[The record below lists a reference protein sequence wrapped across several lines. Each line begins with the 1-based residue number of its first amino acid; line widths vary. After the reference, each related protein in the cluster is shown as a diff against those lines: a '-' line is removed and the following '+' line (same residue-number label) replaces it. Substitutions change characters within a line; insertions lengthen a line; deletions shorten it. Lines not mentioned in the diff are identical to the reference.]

1 MIHGVS
7 VYDMSRV
14 SSNYKGY
21 YMDATG
27 EIYSAKASVGRL
39 LRLSGSNTVS
49 GRYYTLNQRSYRH
62 DSLKSQ
68 FLNRLDFKQEFAKPV
83 AVAEARVSSS
93 DRSHAATIDAGVSA
107 KGYLIGRVQGNAIVL
122 GSQPAVHLTLKSVN
136 SEMERLAGAHPGVKF
151 VRMKIDGSVV
161 SGGVR
166 WE

>member
-21 YMDATG
+21 YMDAAG
-27 EIYSAKASVGRL
+27 EIYSALPGRAWMI
-39 LRLSGSNTVS
+39 RLSGSNTAS

-62 DSLKSQ
+62 DALKSQ
-68 FLNRLDFKQEFAKPV
+68 FLNRLDFKQEFSKPV
-83 AVAEARVSSS
+83 EVTEARVSSS

-122 GSQPAVHLTLKSVN
+122 GSKPAIHLTLKSVN
-136 SEMERLAGAHPGVKF
+136 SEMERLASVHPGVKF